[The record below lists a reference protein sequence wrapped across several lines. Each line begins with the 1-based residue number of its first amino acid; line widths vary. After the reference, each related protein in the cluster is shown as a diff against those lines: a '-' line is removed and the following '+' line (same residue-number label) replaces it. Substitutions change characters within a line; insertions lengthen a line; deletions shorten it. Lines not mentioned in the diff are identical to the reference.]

1 MYYRIGSLEN
11 PVYYGRLL
19 PVDSD
24 RTYPSVKGSKFPF
37 FRENET
43 FAEGADINDY
53 IGRSVGF
60 MQTLYG
66 NMGRNAVQY
75 LSHSIKGS
83 THDMGYSLSPIRIL
97 YRLEKN
103 LDGTL
108 IFWLAALFGTLGIHC
123 ILSKRYLRGYAYLFV
138 AHWDILI
145 KMFCPSLWRIM
156 PYWVPVIIFFCNL
169 VITVFCLKDVYAISK
184 GCYDNVKNKQLYKS
198 KTWMKSCFVFAI
210 VFHIVLLCNYLMY
223 VVSAFTSM

>member
-1 MYYRIGSLEN
+1 MICPKCGEKYEDDMPRCLWCDAPNPNLTEQMKPSEMILPKTDVKILEN
-11 PVYYGRLL
+11 MKSFNPEVVEKTEIKNG
-19 PVDSD
+19 
-24 RTYPSVKGSKFPF
+24 
-37 FRENET
+37 ENS
-43 FAEGADINDY
+43 N
-53 IGRSVGF
+53 
-60 MQTLYG
+60 
-66 NMGRNAVQY
+66 
-75 LSHSIKGS
+75 
-83 THDMGYSLSPIRIL
+83 
-97 YRLEKN
+97 LEKN